1 MEFLSLSCRQAT
13 QFLYPFFAPFLQ
25 GGAVLLTLKA
35 YSVHC
40 WLGHFHLVSLFQLRL
55 ILKPKMPFK
64 TDQFINSVDFCATF
78 LCVIFC
84 KVVLCHQY

>member
-1 MEFLSLSCRQAT
+1 MFSQAT
-13 QFLYPFFAPFLQ
+13 QFLSPFFAPFLQ
-25 GGAVLLTLKA
+25 GSAVPLTLKA

-78 LCVIFC
+78 YVLYFARCM
-84 KVVLCHQY
+84 VLCHQY